1 MKLNSEFAA
10 LARAFAG
17 RRVRAVLPFNRGDQ
31 SERDVCAGYGRGYGT
46 TCSFLPHWML
56 AQLQATS
63 ENKSKGV
70 SGTTRPLLNRNSPTL
85 GGRLVPGD
93 GISTIANSP
102 AFVRHRKGN
111 AALPQTGDIVIIQA
125 DPYKQS
131 YEHVFVFLRQIDATT
146 WETGEAGQA
155 RSDAADGAV
164 DGVLKQRKMSL
175 RNGLLHADAA
185 DGVPSRY
192 VQGWLDISNLDY
204 LTTGWPAA

>member
-10 LARAFAG
+10 LARAHADK
-17 RRVRAVLPFNRGDQ
+17 RVRAVLPFRRGDMV
-31 SERDVCAGYGRGYGT
+31 EREVCAGYGRGYGT

-56 AQLQATS
+56 AQLRATS

-70 SGTTRPLLNRNSPTL
+70 SGKPRPLLNRDAPAL
-85 GGRLVPGD
+85 GGKLVPGD

-102 AFVRHRKGN
+102 AFVTHRKGGT
-111 AALPQTGDIVIIQA
+111 ALPQTGDVVVIQA

-155 RSDAADGAV
+155 RSDANDGAL
-164 DGVLKQRKMSL
+164 DGVLKQRKMGL
-175 RNGLLHADAA
+175 RNGRLWAEAA
-185 DGVPSRY
+185 DGVPARY

-204 LTTGWPAA
+204 LGTNW